1 MGHEGTFWG
10 DGNFLD
16 FDNGV
21 ILHHCKFF
29 KVLTVEKTLEGTVE
43 LGLFYYK

>member
-1 MGHEGTFWG
+1 MGYEGIFWG

-21 ILHHCKFF
+21 ILYYCKFF
-29 KVLTVEKTLEGTVE
+29 KVFIVEKILEGIVE